1 MAKNYQQDGSVL
13 TLTAPAN
20 GVESGKAY
28 ALGTLVYVAL
38 TTAAVEGETFAAKVD
53 GVWLLDADKDLTAG
67 AAVGLKSG
75 KIVAV
80 ATSGA
85 VACGV
90 VLESGNGT
98 ADAPLPVLLK

>member
-1 MAKNYQQDGSVL
+1 MAKNYQEDGSVL
-13 TLTAPAN
+13 TLTAPSG

-38 TTAAVEGETFAAKVD
+38 TTAAKDAQFAAKTN

-67 AAVGLKSG
+67 AAVGLLSG
-75 KIVAV
+75 KVVAA
-80 ATSGA
+80 ATTNA

-90 VLESGNGT
+90 VLEAGNGT
-98 ADAPLPVLLK
+98 KDGPLPVLLK